1 MPTRAQLDAAGR
13 VRGQRMP
20 GFSVG
25 SPVYYTVTAEGKGW
39 SATSTAKGARAALD
53 QICDFY
59 GAGSPFV
66 ARVEKLANK
75 IADELLQHEEA

>member
-1 MPTRAQLDAAGR
+1 MPNSHEVLARAWAE
-13 VRGQRMP
+13 VK
-20 GFSVG
+20 
-25 SPVYYTVTAEGKGW
+25 AEGDYSVMLGFR
-39 SATSTAKGARAALD
+39 RAVVA
-53 QICDFY
+53 FY